1 MTQTIKKERQTFTD
15 MVRVWL
21 KGILDPIGLFLNRI
35 GLTPNM
41 ITLTGLVGHILAAA
55 AAASGRIST
64 AGWLIFFL
72 GPVDAL
78 DGTMARLRG
87 ESSQW
92 GAFVDS
98 VVDRYSELFIFG
110 GLIYAF
116 SVQGNTTGVLLAYL
130 AASGSGLVSYVRA
143 RAQSLGFDT
152 KVGLFSRFERYL
164 VLVPALVFNFP
175 VVGLAILAA
184 GSHFTA
190 LQRIAAMRRQAYND
204 SEK

>member
-1 MTQTIKKERQTFTD
+1 VTQTINKEQRTFTD
-15 MVRVWL
+15 LARVWL
-21 KGILDPIGLFLNRI
+21 KGFLDPIGHFLNRL

-41 ITLTGLVGHILAAA
+41 ITMVGLVGHILAAA
-55 AAASGRIST
+55 AAALGKIPT
-64 AGWLIFFL
+64 AGWLIFIL

-110 GLIYAF
+110 GLIYYF
-116 SVQGNTTGVLLAYL
+116 SVQGNTNGLLFTYL
-130 AASGSGLVSYVRA
+130 AASGSVLVSYVRA

-152 KVGLFSRFERYL
+152 KIGLFSRFERYI

-175 VVGLAILAA
+175 VIGLAILAI
-184 GSHFTA
+184 GSHITA
-190 LQRIAAMRRQAYND
+190 LQRVYAMRRQVYTG
-204 SEK
+204 SE

>member
-21 KGILDPIGLFLNRI
+21 KGILDPIGQFLNRI

-41 ITLTGLVGHILAAA
+41 ITMTGLVGHILAAA
-55 AAASGRIST
+55 AAANGRIST

-110 GLIYAF
+110 GLIYYF
-116 SVQGNTTGVLLAYL
+116 SVQGSTNGVLFAYL
-130 AASGSGLVSYVRA
+130 AASGSVLVSYVRA

-164 VLVPALVFNFP
+164 VLVPSLVFNFP
-175 VVGLAILAA
+175 LIGLAILAI
-184 GSHFTA
+184 GSHLTA
-190 LQRIAAMRRQAYND
+190 LQRVIAMRRQAHEG
-204 SEK
+204 SRQ